1 MDIFLDDELR
11 QFRDAIARWVDE
23 RLAPK
28 ADEIDRAN
36 EFPRALFR
44 ELGDLGYFG
53 VLYSEA
59 YGGSDMSDRYLAY
72 TLLCEELSRG
82 HMGFASIVCMHAST
96 ATHTI
101 ASWGSES
108 LRQRYLIPAI
118 RGELVGAFA
127 ITEPDAGSDAGSI
140 RTRAVPCDGGWRITG
155 TKIFTSQA
163 TIADFISVAA
173 TTDPQQGARGIKLFL
188 VDTKSEGFQVSRKLD
203 KLSTHGA
210 DTAELVLTDVFVP
223 AECLLAGEDGKGM
236 NAYRALTVDRIFTAA
251 LAIGNGRAAYDA
263 ALAYAQ
269 QRHQFGQPI
278 GKFQAVQFRLVDML
292 ANLDQARLYTYYAA
306 MLADQGASITMEAAL
321 AKMVAAENCNE
332 VCQKALS
339 VFGGYGL
346 INEFPAQRFLRD
358 SFFPMI
364 GGGTGDIMRLIVA
377 RQMGL

>member
-23 RLAPK
+23 RLAPR

-44 ELGDLGYFG
+44 ELSDLGYFG

-59 YGGSDMSDRYLAY
+59 YGGSDMAHRYLAY

-188 VDTKSEGFQVSRKLD
+188 VDTKSEGFQVSRKLE

-223 AECLLAGEDGKGM
+223 AECLLAGEDGNGM

-292 ANLDQARLYTYYAA
+292 AKLDQARLYTYHAA

-321 AKMVAAENCNE
+321 AKMIAAENCNE